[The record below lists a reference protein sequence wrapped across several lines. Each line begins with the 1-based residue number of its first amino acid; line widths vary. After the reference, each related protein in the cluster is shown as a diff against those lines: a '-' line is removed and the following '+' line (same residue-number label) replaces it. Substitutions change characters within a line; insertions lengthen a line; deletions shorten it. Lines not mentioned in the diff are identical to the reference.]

1 MKTHPQL
8 LPIRILG
15 DEILRRKLKEVET
28 FDAELRDFVE
38 DLTFTMYERDGVGL
52 ASNQVG
58 KDLRIFVMDATW
70 TRDHKGKNPRVMINP
85 VIEEASGES
94 ANEEGCISIP
104 DLYAEVIRPS
114 SITYSFYDIDG
125 NKHREMVSGFP
136 AIVFQHEYDH
146 LDGILFTDKIN
157 SLTKLKLKRKLRD
170 IEKTTVDGV
179 NIRVYEENGKK

>member
-1 MKTHPQL
+1 MKTDPRL

-15 DEILRRKLKEVET
+15 DEILRRKLQEVKT

-38 DLTFTMYERDGVGL
+38 DLIYTMYERDGVGL
-52 ASNQVG
+52 AANQVG

-85 VIEEASGES
+85 VIEAAEGES
-94 ANEEGCISIP
+94 VNEEGCISIP
-104 DLYAEVIRPS
+104 DIYADVIRPS
-114 SITYSFYDIDG
+114 SITYSFYDLEG
-125 NKHREMVSGFP
+125 KKHREQVSGFA

-146 LDGILFTDKIN
+146 LDGVLFTDKIS
-157 SLTKLKLKRKLRD
+157 SLAKLKLKRKLRE

-179 NIRVYEENGKK
+179 NIRVYEEN